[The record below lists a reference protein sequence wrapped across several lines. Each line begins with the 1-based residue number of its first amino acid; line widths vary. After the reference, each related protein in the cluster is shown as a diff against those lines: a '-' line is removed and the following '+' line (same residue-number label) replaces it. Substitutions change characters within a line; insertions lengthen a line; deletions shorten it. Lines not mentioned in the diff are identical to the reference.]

1 MSLRKSG
8 RTSDATTTGMGDAS
22 GFVNG
27 VDGLLDGNSHEHAGN
42 CSRLVL
48 AQSQYPQPM
57 PTPSNPLARR
67 QMNRVLLPTNPRANP
82 DGTVDS
88 RDNCVG
94 DENSLLLRN
103 PGENLAEQDNVE
115 LLEEMALEAKRES
128 RAIGKHIPPFVQKL
142 NRFLA
147 ERKNEHLIRW
157 SEKGDSFIVLDED
170 EFAKTLIPELF
181 KHSNY
186 ASFVRQLNTY
196 GFHKRVRLSDNSM
209 RAGVRK
215 NKNPSEYSNPYFR
228 RGHQNL
234 LGLINKPKGG
244 SKAKKGVEN
253 ASGDNGS
260 EEEVGTEEVLGQGQ
274 GASNTQAGR
283 SFPAGESQ
291 PLLKEMTL
299 IGKELNKVRD
309 QQKLV
314 LGAINRLQRNHNDL
328 YSQAVTF
335 QNHHDRHQN
344 SINAMLNF
352 LANVFRKSLEDQGN
366 SQDVSDVISRVI
378 TSRYQ
383 QAA

>member
-1 MSLRKSG
+1 
-8 RTSDATTTGMGDAS
+8 MGDAS

-27 VDGLLDGNSHEHAGN
+27 VDRLLDGNSHEHAGN
-42 CSRLVL
+42 CSRLVP
-48 AQSQYPQPM
+48 AQSQYPQPV

-67 QMNRVLLPTNPRANP
+67 QMNRGLLPTNPRANP

-115 LLEEMALEAKRES
+115 LLEEMALKAKRES

-142 NRFLA
+142 NRFLE
-147 ERKNEHLIRW
+147 ERKNERLIRW
-157 SEKGDSFIVLDED
+157 SEKGDSIIVLDED

-181 KHSNY
+181 KHNNY
-186 ASFVRQLNTY
+186 ASFVRQLNMY

-209 RAGVRK
+209 RASERK
-215 NKNPSEYSNPYFR
+215 IKNPSEYSNPYFR
-228 RGHQNL
+228 RRHPNL
-234 LGLINKPKGG
+234 LWLINKPKGG
-244 SKAKKGVEN
+244 SKAKGIKN

-283 SFPAGESQ
+283 SLPAGESQ
-291 PLLKEMTL
+291 PLLKEVTL

-328 YSQAVTF
+328 HSQAVTF
-335 QNHHDRHQN
+335 QNQHDRRQN
-344 SINAMLNF
+344 SINAILSF
-352 LANVFRKSLEDQGN
+352 LANVFRKTLEDQGN

-378 TSRYQ
+378 TSRNESIK
-383 QAA
+383 